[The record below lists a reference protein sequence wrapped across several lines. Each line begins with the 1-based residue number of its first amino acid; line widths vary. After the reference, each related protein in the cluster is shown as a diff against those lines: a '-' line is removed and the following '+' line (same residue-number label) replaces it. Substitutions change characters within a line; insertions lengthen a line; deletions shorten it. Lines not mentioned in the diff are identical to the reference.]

1 MFLFLRLKDMSGSF
15 QKKLQYTE
23 LYTLSKYC
31 ALIKGTK
38 CGSRLCSTWFS
49 QSSIEILNV
58 KHLVFKIIGNKLLT
72 LLLFYC
78 TSSSSNIWLIPPLSW
93 TSLKL
98 ALHGVPPP
106 SIRNRTRV
114 KFWVKYCQTFVMI
127 LYVGRGCVIFKT
139 FI

>member
-1 MFLFLRLKDMSGSF
+1 MFLFSRLKDMSGSF

-23 LYTLSKYC
+23 LHTLPTYC

-38 CGSRLCSTWFS
+38 FGSRLILFTMGFFKQSFISLHNKRRMVAIQKRRDFCSTWFS

-58 KHLVFKIIGNKLLT
+58 KHLVLKIIGNKLLT

-78 TSSSSNIWLIPPLSW
+78 TSSSSSNIWLIPPLSW

-98 ALHGVPPP
+98 ALLWCAP
-106 SIRNRTRV
+106 T
-114 KFWVKYCQTFVMI
+114 KY
-127 LYVGRGCVIFKT
+127 
-139 FI
+139 

>member
-23 LYTLSKYC
+23 LHTLPTYC

-38 CGSRLCSTWFS
+38 CGSRLILFTMGFFKQSFISLHNKRRMVAIQKRRDFCSTWFS

-58 KHLVFKIIGNKLLT
+58 KHLVLKIIGNKLLT

-78 TSSSSNIWLIPPLSW
+78 TSSSNIWLIPPLSW

-98 ALHGVPPP
+98 ALLWCAP
-106 SIRNRTRV
+106 T
-114 KFWVKYCQTFVMI
+114 KY
-127 LYVGRGCVIFKT
+127 
-139 FI
+139 